1 MFYEHEFR
9 IDSRDVDGLG
19 QCRPSALLG
28 HLQEAATRAAE
39 DGGFGRSALGDKYRA
54 VWVLSRIWF
63 RLERPLRW
71 DEQAVVRTW
80 YRESRGAM
88 MYRDFDI
95 QIGEERVGES
105 VSVWVLLRP
114 EDKHILRLSQV
125 PELAGHGGGELCK
138 EKTLSKLRL
147 PDGLTRADSRPL
159 RYSDTDINGHVN
171 NTRYADF
178 ACDAVH
184 LEGRRPE
191 EFVQEMQIGY
201 LAQCWPGETLD
212 ILARREGEQFLVR
225 GEDAGGA
232 VRFDASMTLGLL

>member
-147 PDGLTRADSRPL
+147 PDGLTRADSRPPAVQRHRHQRPCEQHPL
-159 RYSDTDINGHVN
+159 R
-171 NTRYADF
+171 R
-178 ACDAVH
+178 
-184 LEGRRPE
+184 LR
-191 EFVQEMQIGY
+191 
-201 LAQCWPGETLD
+201 L
-212 ILARREGEQFLVR
+212 
-225 GEDAGGA
+225 
-232 VRFDASMTLGLL
+232 